1 MTADRNFDRAAAEA
15 VDKTG
20 RTADTG
26 PDRAAVD
33 TAAGRAGKAD
43 TIPDTAAGK
52 GPDKTDTTGSAADRT
67 AAPTAWKRR
76 NWGRNLHFPHPCRN
90 MDRTFSTLLDGN
102 PFSKNKPVPCILYF
116 IITHFD
122 SKCNDKILS
131 FRLGKMKHLFLLA
144 SVQSSCYDKN
154 EKNRY

>member
-1 MTADRNFDRAAAEA
+1 MTADRNFDRAAEA

-52 GPDKTDTTGSAADRT
+52 GPDKTDKTDTTGSAADRT

-90 MDRTFSTLLDGN
+90 MDRTFSTLLDGK
-102 PFSKNKPVPCILYF
+102 PFQKTGRSPVNS
-116 IITHFD
+116 T
-122 SKCNDKILS
+122 LS
-131 FRLGKMKHLFLLA
+131 
-144 SVQSSCYDKN
+144 
-154 EKNRY
+154 